1 MLLPMSMSAARTAL
15 ECIDGF
21 GERCWPDIMF
31 QSGAIDDIH
40 RPLEEAGYIFFDACI
55 VPEVWI
61 CLRIELHHDVDVAIR
76 AIVAARGR
84 AEQRGVRDA
93 ARPQCGLAL
102 LQSGKDLVAAHRGR

>member
-40 RPLEEAGYIFFDACI
+40 RPMEEAGYIFFDAYI

-61 CLRIELHHDVDVAIR
+61 CLGIEFQHDVDVALG
-76 AIVAARGR
+76 AVVAPGGR
-84 AEQRGVRDA
+84 AEQRHMGDA
-93 ARPQCGLAL
+93 ALA
-102 LQSGKDLVAAHRGR
+102 QRG